1 MKYEVRKFERTP
13 PSHIRDAES
22 TTLECGTGGRYRRR
36 MAVTL
41 LKLACP
47 DRVGLLARLTS
58 FVAYHGGNLLEVH
71 QFTDPINGWFFTRMA
86 IDTST
91 LALDAA
97 GLKKAF
103 TPLANDLE
111 AAWSIREEK
120 TRLRTAILVSKL
132 GHCLADLLWRWR
144 VGELPMEIPL
154 VISNHE
160 DFRERVEREGLN
172 FQHVPVDS
180 ANKAAG
186 LRRTAELLR
195 EHAIDLVVLARYM
208 QIIPPEVCEEW
219 QGRIINIHHSFLP
232 SFVGANPYRRAYDR
246 GVKLIGATCHYV
258 TPSLDEGPI
267 IDQEVVRVEHFH
279 SPEDLLRLGRD
290 CERMAL
296 ARGVRYHL
304 HDRVLIKDNKT
315 VVFRD

>member
-1 MKYEVRKFERTP
+1 M
-13 PSHIRDAES
+13 
-22 TTLECGTGGRYRRR
+22 
-36 MAVTL
+36 TL

-47 DRVGLLARLTS
+47 DRVGLLARLTA
-58 FVAYHGGNLLEVH
+58 FIAFHGGNLLEVH

-86 IDTST
+86 IDSGT
-91 LALDAA
+91 LALDTAA
-97 GLKKAF
+97 LRKAF
-103 TPLANDLE
+103 TPLAAELE
-111 AAWSIREEK
+111 ADWSLREENAL
-120 TRLRTAILVSKL
+120 LRTAILVSRL

-144 VGELPMEIPL
+144 VGELPTEIPV

-160 DFRERVEREGLN
+160 DFREMVEREGLR
-172 FQHVPVDS
+172 FEYVPVEAED
-180 ANKAAG
+180 KAAG
-186 LRRTAELLR
+186 LRRTAELL
-195 EHAIDLVVLARYM
+195 EEYGVELVVLARYM
-208 QIIPPEVCEEW
+208 QIIPAEVCKAW
-219 QGRIINIHHSFLP
+219 AGRIINIHHSFLP

-258 TPSLDEGPI
+258 TSVLDEGPI

-290 CERMAL
+290 CERLAL

-304 HDRVLIKDNKT
+304 GDRVLIHGNKT